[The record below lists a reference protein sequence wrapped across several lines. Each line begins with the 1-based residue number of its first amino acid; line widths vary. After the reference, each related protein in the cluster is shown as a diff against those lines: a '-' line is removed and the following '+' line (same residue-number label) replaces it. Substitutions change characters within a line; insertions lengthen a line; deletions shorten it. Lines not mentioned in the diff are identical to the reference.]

1 MTRKRGKKGD
11 GRPATP
17 RDTGG
22 EPRGVSKV
30 GTGAAGPQLTRN
42 RLALLLLAVGG
53 LAIAGVLTVW
63 PPWRAV
69 GTSADA
75 SLPAPKT
82 TFQDAAIADSD
93 FVGSA
98 ACASCHATQYAAW
111 SRSTHGTAGGLPGSV
126 RVLGS
131 FNGVPIRFKD
141 AVVTP
146 SSSGGRPT
154 FTIRQVGRADRVI
167 RVDGIIGGGHMEGGG
182 TQGFVT
188 RVDDGTYRFVPFD
201 FSRHS
206 NTWFCNTIGRGN
218 RGWVPITP
226 DLSITAC
233 VDWPPSRA
241 LGDETRFSNCASCH
255 GSQIVT
261 RPDSGAQGYR
271 TRFTA
276 LNINC
281 ESCHGPGR
289 QHIALAGDPTA
300 VASGNLAV
308 AALATYSKDSS
319 LGVCWQC
326 HALKDQLRPNFVS
339 GKPLEAYY
347 SIRTPQLGDAA
358 YLPDGRVRTFA
369 YQQGHLYSDC
379 YVNGG
384 MTCTSCHDPHSQQYR
399 DVVGNPL
406 PGRFDDRQCTSC
418 HASKAA
424 KPTQHTKHAA
434 TSPGSRCTSCHM
446 PYLQEPEI
454 GTAIRYSRS
463 DHAIPI
469 PRPAFDSSLGVVSAC
484 KTCHENKT
492 ESALNAQMVAWY
504 GEIKPHPRAID
515 ALVRART
522 LTDRSEVARLLLV
535 PDERLTAVLF
545 DGMAYFLDHHLEAD
559 MDGLERDAVARLT
572 QLTKH
577 ADLDVRALAL
587 ASLHYADGNDADV
600 HATLVSALEQAGRDE
615 PNLRARWA
623 VILGYLADKARNNGQ
638 SAAAITTYRKAI
650 AVAPSNPKLYLN
662 LGLAYV
668 QARDL
673 ANAIAEYRRSLELD
687 PRQGLALINLGIALD
702 ERGSPAEA
710 AAAYRKALALNPRD
724 PMANFNLGNIYLRAE
739 DWTQAAA
746 QYERTVAADP
756 SIAVAHF
763 YLARARLR
771 LGDARES
778 LRQVELG
785 LEFDPSNEE
794 GLRARDQLRLMVES
808 GRGD

>member
-1 MTRKRGKKGD
+1 MTRKSGKKGS
-11 GRPATP
+11 GAQRPARKSGAEGTP
-17 RDTGG
+17 RIG
-22 EPRGVSKV
+22 PPN
-30 GTGAAGPQLTRN
+30 AGPRLTRT
-42 RLALLLLAVGG
+42 RLAWLLLAVVG
-53 LAIAGVLTVW
+53 LATAGVLTVW
-63 PPWRAV
+63 PPPRNTGGAH
-69 GTSADA
+69 GA
-75 SLPAPKT
+75 SLPAPRM
-82 TFQDAAIADSD
+82 TFTDSTIADSD

-98 ACASCHATQYAAW
+98 ACASCHAGQYAAW
-111 SRSTHGTAGGLPGSV
+111 TRSTHGNAGGLPGTV
-126 RVLGS
+126 RLVGS
-131 FNGVPIRFKD
+131 FNGTPIRFKD

-146 SSSGGRPT
+146 SMREGRPT
-154 FTIRQVGRADRVI
+154 FTIRQNARPDRVV
-167 RVDGIIGGGHMEGGG
+167 RVDGVIGGGHMAGGG

-188 RVDDGTYRFVPFD
+188 RIDDGTYRFVPFD

-218 RGWVPITP
+218 HGWVPVTP
-226 DLSITAC
+226 DLSIAAC
-233 VDWPPSRA
+233 IDWPPSRA
-241 LGDETRFSNCASCH
+241 LGDDTRFSNCASCH
-255 GSQIVT
+255 GSQIT
-261 RPDSGAQGYR
+261 TQADSAAQGYR
-271 TRFTA
+271 THFTA

-289 QHIALAGDPTA
+289 HHIALARDSA
-300 VASGNLAV
+300 AIASGKLGM
-308 AALATYSKDSS
+308 AALATYPKDSS

-347 SIRTPQLGDAA
+347 STRTPQLGDEA

-424 KPTQHTKHAA
+424 NPTLHTKHAA
-434 TSPGSRCTSCHM
+434 SSAGSRCTSCHM

-469 PRPAFDSSLGVVSAC
+469 PRPAFDSSQGVVSAC
-484 KTCHENKT
+484 RTCHQDKS
-492 ESALNAQMVAWY
+492 ESTLNAQMVAWY

-522 LTDRSEVARLLLV
+522 ISDRGQVAKLLLV

-545 DGMAYFLDHHLEAD
+545 DGMAYFLDHHLDAD
-559 MDGLERDAVARLT
+559 MDGLERDIVSRLT
-572 QLTKH
+572 QLAKH
-577 ADLDVRALAL
+577 TDLDVRALAL
-587 ASLHYADGNDADV
+587 ASLHFAAGNDGAV
-600 HATLVSALEQAGRDE
+600 HSTLVSALDQAGRDE
-615 PNLRARWA
+615 VNLRARWG
-623 VILGYLADKARNNGQ
+623 VILGYLADKLRNNGQ
-638 SAAAITTYRKAI
+638 SPAAIATYRKAI
-650 AVAPSNPKLYLN
+650 EVTPSNPKLYLN
-662 LGLAYV
+662 LGLAYT

-673 ANAIAEYRRSLELD
+673 VNGIAQYRRSLELD
-687 PRQGLALINLGIALD
+687 PRQALALINLGIALD
-702 ERGSPAEA
+702 EQGNPAEA
-710 AAAYRKALALNPRD
+710 AATYRKALALNPRD
-724 PMANFNLGNIYLRAE
+724 PMANFNLGNIALKAG
-739 DWTQAAA
+739 DWAQAAA
-746 QYERTVAADP
+746 QYEKTVAADP

-785 LEFDPSNEE
+785 LEFDPSNDE
-794 GLRARDQLRLMVES
+794 GLRARDQLRRMVES
-808 GRGD
+808 GTGR